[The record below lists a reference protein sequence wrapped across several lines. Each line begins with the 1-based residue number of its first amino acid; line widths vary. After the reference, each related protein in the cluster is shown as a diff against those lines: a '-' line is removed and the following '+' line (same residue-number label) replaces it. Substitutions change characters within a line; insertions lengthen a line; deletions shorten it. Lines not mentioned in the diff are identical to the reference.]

1 MVGGK
6 LNSNIGVKPFFC
18 LCYLEFLIII
28 IFLIEISKKMFLKME
43 LLLLQGQRKAKEENE
58 DSMLADRMWS
68 LLVGF

>member
-1 MVGGK
+1 
-6 LNSNIGVKPFFC
+6 
-18 LCYLEFLIII
+18 
-28 IFLIEISKKMFLKME
+28 ME